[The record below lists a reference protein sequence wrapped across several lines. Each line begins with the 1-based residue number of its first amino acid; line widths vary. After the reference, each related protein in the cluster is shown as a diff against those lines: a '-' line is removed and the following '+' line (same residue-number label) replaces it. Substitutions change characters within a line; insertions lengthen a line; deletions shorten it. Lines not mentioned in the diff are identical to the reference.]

1 MRIIFFGTPNFAV
14 PSLRLLA
21 ASHEVV
27 LVVTRPDRKVGR
39 KNILQSPQV
48 AIAAKDLNLDL
59 FQPRDPNQILAKET
73 IAEYEPDVLVVVAY
87 GRLIGNE
94 LSSCASYGAVN
105 AHPSLLP
112 DFRGA
117 SPIQAAIA
125 SGVRQT
131 GVTLIRLVER
141 LDAGPIIASSEFSL
155 TTDQTAIEASESL
168 SLVAAEL
175 LTETLPKWVAGV
187 IREHPQDE
195 SLARMTRP
203 LERRDGELDLRRPS
217 IELYDRWRA
226 FQPWPGIQ
234 VQAGE
239 VRCKLLDLTLDPR
252 DLSIGSTVACDDV
265 LLIGCGEGSI
275 AVRAIQ
281 PEGRDRMEAQAFVR
295 GYRSLLNV
303 KWGQPFPDGQS
314 PIVV

>member
-39 KNILQSPQV
+39 KNILQSPPV

-73 IAEYEPDVLVVVAY
+73 IAEYEPDVFVVVAY

-94 LSSCASYGAVN
+94 LSACASYGCVN

-141 LDAGPIIASSEFSL
+141 LDAGPIIASSELSL
-155 TTDQTAIEASESL
+155 TTDQTAIEASERL

-175 LTETLPKWVAGV
+175 LIETLPKWVTGV

-275 AVRAIQ
+275 AVRVIQ

-303 KWGQPFPDGQS
+303 KWGQPFPEGQS
-314 PIVV
+314 PIVL

>member
-27 LVVTRPDRKVGR
+27 LVVTRPDRNVGR
-39 KNILQSPQV
+39 KNILQSPPV

-73 IAEYEPDVLVVVAY
+73 IAEYAPDVLVVVAY

-94 LSSCASYGAVN
+94 LSACASYGAVN

-141 LDAGPIIASSEFSL
+141 LDAGPIIASSELSL

-175 LTETLPKWVAGV
+175 LTEMLPKWVAGV

-226 FQPWPGIQ
+226 FQPWPGVQ

-275 AVRAIQ
+275 AVRVIQ
-281 PEGRDRMEAQAFVR
+281 PEGRDRMEAKAFVR

-314 PIVV
+314 PIVL